1 MKKFI
6 FLILILAVL
15 LLAVACGNE
24 AVTTAPETTADAVTT
39 NLPQE
44 STMVETT
51 TLPVTSTAEVT
62 EAPDTAPDTKW
73 MAKIEPNFFEKAVEK
88 DGKYYIYMT
97 YRLDGESDNLYCN
110 QQFVDAFVP
119 DHSDIVFA
127 NLDRSMASGGIY
139 LRATAEEIETYAQ
152 NDYVFGIYSYPADKV
167 IDNCQAT
174 IERMDSRLMV
184 NEMQKIANCGGSLP
198 MLKINSKEELA
209 AFVDACIYDDSS
221 FIEEM
226 GWTGLVQSAY
236 ERFEA
241 MTAIYDD
248 AYFAE
253 KTLFLI
259 GAENGTGSAN
269 FSLIHV
275 LNDDGIKIVLDLS
288 CPFWVTDDMAYWLI
302 FVEVDNTAIENQ
314 TSFEVI
320 VK

>member
-1 MKKFI
+1 MKKFV
-6 FLILILAVL
+6 FLILILTVL
-15 LLAVACGNE
+15 ILAVACGNE

-39 NLPQE
+39 NLPKE
-44 STMVETT
+44 STAV
-51 TLPVTSTAEVT
+51 VT
-62 EAPDTAPDTKW
+62 EAPPTTTTAEITEATDTTPDTKW
-73 MAKIEPNFFEKAVEK
+73 MAKIEPNFFEKAVEE

-127 NLDRSMASGGIY
+127 NLDRGMASGGIY

-167 IDNCQAT
+167 IEGCQAT
-174 IERMDSRLMV
+174 IERVDSRLMV

-209 AFVDACIYDDSS
+209 AFVDACIYDDRSY
-221 FIEEM
+221 IEEN

-236 ERFEA
+236 ERFAA

-259 GAENGTGSAN
+259 GAELGSGSEK

-288 CPFWVTDDMAYWLI
+288 SPFLVTCDMADWLI
-302 FVEVDNTAIENQ
+302 FVEVDNSAIADQSNF
-314 TSFEVI
+314 SVI